1 MYKKQLNCHY
11 YVERKQKILK
21 LRKEQN
27 DMHILADVFTGITIL
42 HTKLSYKQQHLDDV
56 AYNLSRA
63 YHDLPVDQDPKKDD
77 YILAL
82 HQTYRRL
89 LEEKNQTQADFDFA
103 CDLARRLIDRI
114 EDDTIAMGLQLY
126 GINRL
131 TWRAT
136 AECLGVQD
144 IQRRCED
151 YLNHHEEDFYF

>member
-1 MYKKQLNCHY
+1 
-11 YVERKQKILK
+11 
-21 LRKEQN
+21 
-27 DMHILADVFTGITIL
+27 MHILADLFTGITML
-42 HTKLSYKQQHLDDV
+42 HTKLGYKQRHLDDA
-56 AYNLSRA
+56 AYKLSRA
-63 YHDLPVDQDPKKDD
+63 YHDLPADQDPKEDA

-89 LEEKNQTQADFDFA
+89 LEDKNKTQADYDFA

-114 EDDTIAMGLQLY
+114 EDDTIATGLQLY
-126 GINRL
+126 GVNRL

-151 YLNHHEEDFYF
+151 YLTHRKEETFSFE

>member
-1 MYKKQLNCHY
+1 
-11 YVERKQKILK
+11 
-21 LRKEQN
+21 
-27 DMHILADVFTGITIL
+27 MHILADVFTGITML
-42 HTKLSYKQQHLDDV
+42 HTKLGYKQQHLDNA
-56 AYNLSRA
+56 AYKLSKA

-89 LEEKNQTQADFDFA
+89 LEEKNKVQADYDFA
-103 CDLARRLIDRI
+103 CDLALRLIDRI
-114 EDDTIAMGLQLY
+114 EDDTIATGLQLY
-126 GINRL
+126 GVNRL

-151 YLNHHEEDFYF
+151 YLNHHEEDFLF

>member
-1 MYKKQLNCHY
+1 
-11 YVERKQKILK
+11 
-21 LRKEQN
+21 
-27 DMHILADVFTGITIL
+27 MHILADVFTGITIL
-42 HTKLSYKQQHLDDV
+42 QTKLTYAQQHLDDV
-56 AYNLSRA
+56 AHKLSKV
-63 YHDLPVDQDPKKDD
+63 YHNMPMDQDPKKDA

-89 LEEKNQTQADFDFA
+89 LEGKKRAQADYDFA

-126 GINRL
+126 GVNRL

-151 YLNHHEEDFYF
+151 YLTHGQEEDFQF

>member
-1 MYKKQLNCHY
+1 
-11 YVERKQKILK
+11 
-21 LRKEQN
+21 
-27 DMHILADVFTGITIL
+27 MHILADVFTGITML

-89 LEEKNQTQADFDFA
+89 LDEKNRVQADYDFT
-103 CDLARRLIDRI
+103 CDLARRLIDRV

-126 GINRL
+126 GVNRL

-151 YLNHHEEDFYF
+151 YLNETYEQEDCYF

>member
-1 MYKKQLNCHY
+1 
-11 YVERKQKILK
+11 
-21 LRKEQN
+21 
-27 DMHILADVFTGITIL
+27 MHILADVFTGITML
-42 HTKLSYKQQHLDDV
+42 HTKLGYKQKHLDDA
-56 AYNLSRA
+56 AYKLSKA
-63 YHDLPVDQDPKKDD
+63 YRDLPVDQDPKEDD

-89 LEEKNQTQADFDFA
+89 LDEKNKVQTDYDFA

-126 GINRL
+126 GVNRL

-136 AECLGVQD
+136 AECMGVQD

-151 YLNHHEEDFYF
+151 YLNHHQEEDFYF

>member
-1 MYKKQLNCHY
+1 
-11 YVERKQKILK
+11 
-21 LRKEQN
+21 
-27 DMHILADVFTGITIL
+27 MHILADVFTGITML
-42 HTKLSYKQQHLDDV
+42 HTKLGYKQQHLDDA
-56 AYNLSRA
+56 AYKLSKA
-63 YHDLPVDQDPKKDD
+63 YRDLHVDQNPKKDD

-89 LEEKNQTQADFDFA
+89 LDEKNKTQADYDFA

-114 EDDTIAMGLQLY
+114 EDDTIATGLQLY
-126 GINRL
+126 GVNRL

-151 YLNHHEEDFYF
+151 YLNHHEQEDFYF